1 MKADE
6 LVAVSTSLGGDFKSI
21 EPHLI
26 RLEKHLTLRTYLAG
40 YALSDLDTKIWL
52 AIKSNRVAVS
62 FVRKGTYANLH
73 RWFTYIEQVHPEIQ
87 AEVKAADSA
96 RKAKVQAASRAGA
109 SYNLALQDTDK
120 GVVTRFLPEPSYVFP
135 IYNTYRLG
143 KFLIGIQ
150 GIPPHRTRQSRVA

>member
-1 MKADE
+1 MKVDE

-40 YALSDLDTKIWL
+40 YTLSDIDSKIWV

-62 FVRKGTYANLH
+62 FIKKGTYQNLY
-73 RWFTYIEQVHPEIQ
+73 RWFTYVEQNHPEIQ
-87 AEVKAADSA
+87 QEVKAADTA

-109 SYNLALQDTDK
+109 SYNLALQEADK
-120 GVVTRFLPEPSYVFP
+120 GVVTRFLPEPSYVS
-135 IYNTYRLG
+135 NCLCT
-143 KFLIGIQ
+143 
-150 GIPPHRTRQSRVA
+150 A